1 MFAISVIICSHN
13 PRADYLDRV
22 LQALRAQTLPQ
33 REWELLLVDNASA
46 QPLAGRWDLGWHAA
60 ARHVRENQLGLA
72 PARLRGMAEA
82 KGELLVF
89 VDDDNVLAENFLAEA
104 SRIGRGWPM
113 LGVWGGAL
121 IPEFEVEPPSHL
133 RPFFNGVAIV
143 EVKSP
148 RWANV
153 AACPDLGVNGG
164 GMCLRATVAAA
175 YRQYYYAS
183 EIPLT
188 DRSGEDLISGGDV
201 EICHVACSVGLGI
214 GMFPDLQL
222 THLIPRHRIDEDYL
236 IRLCEGIWTSLHI
249 LGFKWDGVAPT
260 SPYRG
265 VELLRAI
272 KHVMLDRGL
281 DRRLFLARCR
291 ALRRARNI
299 IREASNTSR
308 AAKVSDARVPRR
320 EVAIKR

>member
-1 MFAISVIICSHN
+1 MVAVSVMICSHN

-22 LQALRAQTLPQ
+22 LQALRAQTLPH

-60 ARHVRENQLGLA
+60 ARHIRENQLGLA
-72 PARLRGMAEA
+72 PARLRGMVEA

-89 VDDDNVLAENFLAEA
+89 VDDDNVLTSNFLTEA
-104 SRIGRGWPM
+104 LRIGREWPM
-113 LGVWGGAL
+113 LGIWGGSM

-148 RWANV
+148 RWSNV
-153 AACPDLGVNGG
+153 AACPGLGVNGG
-164 GMCLRATVAAA
+164 GMCLRSNVAAA
-175 YRQYYYAS
+175 YRQYYDAS
-183 EIPLT
+183 DIRLT
-188 DRSGEDLISGGDV
+188 DRSGADLISGGDV

-214 GMFPDLQL
+214 GMFPDLEL
-222 THLIPRHRIDEDYL
+222 THLIPRHRIEEEYL

-249 LGFKWDGVAPT
+249 VGFKWEGIAPK
-260 SPYRG
+260 SPYLG
-265 VELLRAI
+265 VELLRFA
-272 KHVMLDRGL
+272 KHVMLRRRL

-291 ALRRARNI
+291 ALQRARTM
-299 IREASNTSR
+299 IRERPS
-308 AAKVSDARVPRR
+308 ARRS
-320 EVAIKR
+320 A